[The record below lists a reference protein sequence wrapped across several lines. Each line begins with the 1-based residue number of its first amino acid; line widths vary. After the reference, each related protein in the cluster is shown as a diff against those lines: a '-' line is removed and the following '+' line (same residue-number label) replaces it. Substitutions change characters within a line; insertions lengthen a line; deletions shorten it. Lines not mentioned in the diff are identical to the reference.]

1 MTGLDLAFATT
12 GLLTAA
18 AAALAVTTRQVVHS
32 ALWLVVAL
40 LGLAGCYLVLGA
52 ELVALVQVLVYVG
65 AVVVLVIVALMLTRA
80 PIGPRTEHSA
90 GPARRVLA
98 ACVGAGTGGLVAA
111 VLLPTAAPTRV
122 RAGESDELARQI
134 FSTWVWPFELL
145 SLLLLAALV
154 GAFAVAGLTGSG
166 SKGEPPR

>member
-154 GAFAVAGLTGSG
+154 GAFAVAGLTTSRP
-166 SKGEPPR
+166 GEGTR